1 MCRLIVIG
9 VEAGKN
15 YVTKKKGDFTFN
27 KILLKTLPT
36 SFRSGREGWDIGW
49 GKSHEYQI
57 HVHVYMI

>member
-15 YVTKKKGDFTFN
+15 FVTKKKGGL
-27 KILLKTLPT
+27 ILHLKTLPK
-36 SFRSGREGWDIGW
+36 SFRSSREGWDIGW